1 MNIKQLIYFL
11 TVTEHESFT
20 KAAAELRIAQPSITK
35 SIQNLEDE
43 IGLRLFIRE
52 KRSVRLTMEG
62 SVLKKH
68 ALEIRQKINQT
79 KKELEEIKEGIRG
92 TVQIGIPSMVGS
104 YYFPDKLSLFKEKH
118 PDMEI
123 DIYEAGTTAIEKE
136 ILEGNL
142 EMGTVVV
149 DEVSEMLDIHP
160 FLQEPLMLVVP
171 PSHPLASSSSISL
184 EKIANESLILFKEG
198 YYQRKVID
206 RAAELAGKSP
216 QIAFETNQIS
226 MAKSLTERNFGVTVF
241 LNMVIR
247 SDENLVA
254 IPFDPPIVLTLGIA
268 HKKNLPLS
276 TANDIFLSFLKKEV
290 RDP

>member
-1 MNIKQLIYFL
+1 MNLKQLIYFL
-11 TVTEHESFT
+11 TIIEHESFT
-20 KAAAELRIAQPSITK
+20 KAAAELRVAQPAITK
-35 SIQNLEDE
+35 SIQNLEHE

-79 KKELEEIKEGIRG
+79 KKELKEIKEGIRG
-92 TVQIGIPSMVGS
+92 TVQIGIPSMAGS

-171 PSHPLASSSSISL
+171 PSHPLASSSSVSL
-184 EKIANESLILFKEG
+184 EKLVHEPLILFKEG

-206 RAAELAGKSP
+206 RAGELAGKSP
-216 QIAFETNQIS
+216 HIAFETNQIS
-226 MAKSLTERNFGVTVF
+226 MAKSLTERSFGVTVF

-254 IPFDPPIVLTLGIA
+254 IPFDPPIILTLGIA

-290 RDP
+290 RDQ